1 MLEKKLTV
9 CFEECEA
16 SKKCCRKNECRYYI
30 PSENHYNCVMIASKN
45 TDGLTLREIGEI
57 YNITRMRVC
66 QIQKKAIKKLAEIT
80 DLI

>member
-1 MLEKKLTV
+1 
-9 CFEECEA
+9 
-16 SKKCCRKNECRYYI
+16 
-30 PSENHYNCVMIASKN
+30 MIASKN

-80 DLI
+80 ELL

>member
-1 MLEKKLTV
+1 MLEKKSNV
-9 CFEECEA
+9 CFEECED
-16 SKKCCRKNECRYYI
+16 SKKHCQKNTCRYYI
-30 PSENHYNCVMIASKN
+30 PSENHHNCVMIASKN

-80 DLI
+80 ELL